1 MPWLTLSSRNVR
13 GKTVRIR
20 PARKRS
26 GDQVQTLFVEIGL
39 RGRLK
44 KTTTLWLRLN
54 PSRGPSLLQ
63 LQVLLHQQVVLLAEQ
78 LDLLCET
85 GLSGASRCRHETV
98 DTVLQ

>member
-1 MPWLTLSSRNVR
+1 M
-13 GKTVRIR
+13 KTVRIR

-26 GDQVQTLFVEIGL
+26 GNQIETLFVEIRL
-39 RGRLK
+39 RGRLDE
-44 KTTTLWLRLN
+44 TTTLRLRLN
-54 PSRGPSLLQ
+54 PGRGPSLLQ
-63 LQVLLHQQVVLLAEQ
+63 LQVLLQQQVVLLAEQ